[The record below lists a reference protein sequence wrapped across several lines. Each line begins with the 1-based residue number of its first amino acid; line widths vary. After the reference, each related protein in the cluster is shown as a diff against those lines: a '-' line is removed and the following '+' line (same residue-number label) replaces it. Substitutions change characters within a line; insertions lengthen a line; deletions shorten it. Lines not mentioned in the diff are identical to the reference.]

1 MLDSLLNPF
10 AHHRRRRRLVKD
22 SPAAELAAQL
32 LRAPT
37 ALMQLS
43 DNDARDVI
51 SFMEPVRLPAEHCF
65 MREGQREDNDYM
77 LLLLEGEVT
86 IESIIVSRQ
95 SPITAAIVGPGA
107 VIGELGL
114 IDGSPRSA
122 SCTTCSEVLAAR
134 LSRQALTEL
143 IAENPTL
150 GVKLLMA
157 ISTRISAR
165 MRESNDKLKRYAAL
179 TKTMQQELDRLMPT

>member
-1 MLDSLLNPF
+1 MFDSLLNPF
-10 AHHRRRRRLVKD
+10 ASHKRRRRLVKD
-22 SPAAELAAQL
+22 SPAAERAAQL

-43 DNDARDVI
+43 DSDARQVI
-51 SFMEPVRLPAEHCF
+51 SYMEPVRLPADHCF
-65 MREGQREDNDYM
+65 MREAQTEDNDYM

-86 IESIIVSRQ
+86 IENIIVSRQ
-95 SPITAAIVGPGA
+95 SPITTAILGPGE

-114 IDGSPRSA
+114 LDGSPRSA
-122 SCTTCSEVLAAR
+122 SCTAR
-134 LSRQALTEL
+134 LSRQALAEL
-143 IAENPTL
+143 IQENPTL

-157 ISTRISAR
+157 IGTRISAR
-165 MRESNDKLKRYAAL
+165 MRDSTDKLKRYAAL

>member
-1 MLDSLLNPF
+1 MFDSLLNPF
-10 AHHRRRRRLVKD
+10 ASHQRRRRLTKD
-22 SPAAELAAQL
+22 SPAAERAAQL

-43 DNDARDVI
+43 ENDAREVI
-51 SFMEPVRLPAEHCF
+51 SYMEPVRLPADHCF
-65 MREGQREDNDYM
+65 MREAQTEDNDYM

-86 IESIIVSRQ
+86 IENIIVSRQ
-95 SPITAAIVGPGA
+95 SPITTAILGPGE

-114 IDGSPRSA
+114 LDGSPRSA
-122 SCTTCSEVLAAR
+122 SCTTCTEVLAAR
-134 LSRQALTEL
+134 LSRQALAEL
-143 IAENPTL
+143 IQENPTL

-157 ISTRISAR
+157 IGTRISAR
-165 MRESNDKLKRYAAL
+165 MRDSTDKLKRYAAL